1 MLEATTR
8 DAKFFKSGDGS
19 EPVEEWLAELKR
31 KGRHVEVSQ
40 INTRIQRASQG
51 NFGSHRFLAGN
62 LGELKIDY
70 GAGYR
75 VYFGLDG
82 DTFLILLS
90 GGTKQDQQ
98 KDIKLAEARWKQY
111 LEEKGKETK
120 HGK

>member
-1 MLEATTR
+1 MSEATPR
-8 DAKFFKSGDGS
+8 EAKFFKENGS
-19 EPVEEWLAELKR
+19 EPVKEWLAELKR
-31 KGRHVEVSQ
+31 KGKHVEVSQ

-51 NFGSHRFLAGN
+51 NLGSHRFLAGN

-98 KDIKLAEARWKQY
+98 EDIKLAEARWKQY